1 MPSTIADRLDEVR
14 HRINEAALRSGRAP
28 GAVTLLPVTKTVPAE
43 RLLELPSLGYSS
55 FGENRVQELRAK
67 SEELAG
73 LDIDWQLIGRLQ
85 TNKAGQAARLANV
98 VQSVDSLRLAQS
110 LSRGAQAAGRELSI
124 LLQVNTSGE
133 HAKAGFAPAEVP
145 LALEQIVP
153 LPALTVQG
161 FMTMAPFEA
170 DEAKLRQTFGGLRD
184 LRDRL
189 APRFEGSGAELH
201 DLSMGMSGD
210 YERAIEEGATIV
222 RVGSAIFG
230 ARH

>member
-1 MPSTIADRLDEVR
+1 MPSTIADRLDQVR
-14 HRINEAALRSGRAP
+14 HRINEAALRSGRNP
-28 GAVTLLPVTKTVPAE
+28 DAVTLLPVTKTVPAE
-43 RLLELPSLGYSS
+43 RLRELPSLGYTS
-55 FGENRVQELRAK
+55 FGENRVQELRTK

-110 LSRGAQAAGRELSI
+110 LSRSAEAAGRELSI

-133 HAKAGFAPAEVP
+133 GAKAGFAPAEVP
-145 LALEQIVP
+145 VALEQIAP
-153 LPALTVQG
+153 LPALTVKG

-170 DEAKLRQTFGGLRD
+170 DEATLRQTFGGLRD

-189 APRFEGSGAELH
+189 APQFEGSGAELH

-210 YERAIEEGATIV
+210 YELAIEEGATIV